1 MTPIFNTDLPDVFFP
16 LVYDVQPEDIGHEL
30 VWYVDPVF
38 FPDRCRVWTI
48 NTGDRGI
55 KRMGHVTPYLSK
67 ELDVVFI
74 QYDEP
79 NADDNWVRLK
89 ELCPRA
95 SRVMGIK
102 GIYNAHQAASYI
114 AKTDMFYVVDA
125 DSYILD
131 FNFKFT
137 PNIFDRNCVHIF
149 KARNPVNGL
158 EYGNG
163 AVKIIPKNAF
173 TGTAGVDVTTSLGP
187 VKLIDQ
193 VISETRFNTSPFS
206 AWRAGFRECAKL
218 SNKVIQ
224 GQLDK
229 ETEHR
234 LMTWTTVGQDKPFG
248 LDTMKGAYHGCAFTG
263 DLTLINDYNWLKE
276 EYER

>member
-1 MTPIFNTDLPDVFFP
+1 MTPIFNTDLPNVFFP
-16 LVYDVQPEDIGHEL
+16 LVYDVQPEDLGHEL

-48 NTGDRGI
+48 NTGDKGI
-55 KRMGHVTPYLSK
+55 KRMGYVTPQLSK

-79 NADDNWVRLK
+79 NADDNWKRLK
-89 ELCPRA
+89 EICPKA
-95 SRVMGIK
+95 SRVIGIK

-114 AKTDMFYVVDA
+114 ARTDMFYVVDA

-131 FNFKFT
+131 FDFKFT

-173 TGTAGVDVTTSLGP
+173 TGAGGIDITTSLGP
-187 VKLIDQ
+187 VKLVDQ
-193 VISETRFNTSPFS
+193 LVSENRFNTTPFNS
-206 AWRAGFRECAKL
+206 WRTGFREGAKL
-218 SNKVIQ
+218 ASGVITNQ
-224 GQLDK
+224 NTS
-229 ETEHR
+229 ESYHR
-234 LMTWTTVGQDKPFG
+234 LVVWTMIGDNNDAKDGARAGENFV
-248 LDTMKGAYHGCAFTG
+248 KGGG
-263 DLTLINDYNWLKE
+263 DITLINNFDWLKE
-276 EYER
+276 QYECR